1 MSWKV
6 KSLQDVCE
14 KITDGTHQTPTY
26 FPDGIVFLSSKN
38 VTTGKIDWESIKYID
53 EAQHLELHK
62 RVAPKIGDILL
73 AKNGTTGVA
82 AIVDRDIVFDIYVS
96 LAWLRP
102 KGEIT
107 SEYLLQF
114 INSPLAK
121 KQFNSRLKG
130 IGVPNLHL
138 KEIKEVKI
146 PIPPLSEQ
154 QAIVKKLDAAFAL
167 IDQAKANIEKNIQNA
182 KELFQSKLNQIFSQK
197 GEGWEERKLGE
208 IGKVCMCKRIMKH
221 QTDPDG
227 EIPFYKIGT
236 FGKAADAFISNEI
249 YLDFKKK
256 YSYPKKGEIL
266 ISASGTI
273 GRRVI
278 FDGEAAYFQDSNIV
292 WIQNDESKVLN
303 NYLYHFYSVC
313 DWNPSKGATISR
325 LYNDDLR
332 KISIS
337 FPTIDKQ
344 NDLIPIIEKLSQQTN
359 LLQEKYRQKLQN
371 LEELRKSILEK
382 AFKGELVQMSESQ
395 ISSD

>member
-6 KSLQDVCE
+6 EELGEVCQIINGRNQKYVISENGSYPIFGSGGNVMGYATKFLCEENTVIIGRKGNISNPILIKQKFWNVDTAFGIYPFIE
-14 KITDGTHQTPTY
+14 KMLPLFNYYQC
-26 FPDGIVFLSSKN
+26 LN
-38 VTTGKIDWESIKYID
+38 IDFASYNK
-53 EAQHLELHK
+53 
-62 RVAPKIGDILL
+62 
-73 AKNGTTGVA
+73 GTT
-82 AIVDRDIVFDIYVS
+82 IPS
-96 LAWLRP
+96 LVKSDLLKIQISYP
-102 KGEIT
+102 K
-107 SEYLLQF
+107 S
-114 INSPLAK
+114 
-121 KQFNSRLKG
+121 
-130 IGVPNLHL
+130 
-138 KEIKEVKI
+138 
-146 PIPPLSEQ
+146 LSEQ
-154 QAIVKKLDAAFAL
+154 QAIVEKLDAAFAL

-395 ISSD
+395 ISTD

>member
-1 MSWKV
+1 MNWKV
-6 KSLQDVCE
+6 EELGEVCINYDSKRRPISKSKRKSGD
-14 KITDGTHQTPTY
+14 
-26 FPDGIVFLSSKN
+26 FPYYGATGIVDYVDDFIFDDRLVLVGEDGAKWKSGDKSAFIVEGKVWVNNHAHVLKTNENLNDKFLVYYLNHNDLTSYI
-38 VTTGKIDWESIKYID
+38 TGLTVPKLNQAKLNSI
-53 EAQHLELHK
+53 
-62 RVAPKIGDILL
+62 
-73 AKNGTTGVA
+73 
-82 AIVDRDIVFDIYVS
+82 S
-96 LAWLRP
+96 
-102 KGEIT
+102 
-107 SEYLLQF
+107 
-114 INSPLAK
+114 
-121 KQFNSRLKG
+121 
-130 IGVPNLHL
+130 
-138 KEIKEVKI
+138 I

-154 QAIVKKLDAAFAL
+154 QAIVEKLDAAFAL

-221 QTDPDG
+221 QTDPVG

-395 ISSD
+395 ISTD